1 MSKTEDR
8 ASIIKLVAEWTKLN
22 PYQANQAIR
31 MHEIEHR
38 LMALKKSGK
47 LKKLL

>member
-1 MSKTEDR
+1 MSKTDDR
-8 ASIIKLVAEWTKLN
+8 QRVVKLVAEWTRLN
-22 PYQANQAIR
+22 PFQANEAVR

>member
-1 MSKTEDR
+1 MSKTDDR
-8 ASIIKLVAEWTKLN
+8 EKILKLVIEWTRLN
-22 PYQANQAIR
+22 PSQANEAIR
-31 MHEIEHR
+31 RHEIEHR